1 MAKGQFILHLIS
13 QNRKSYDIHVLC
25 YEYLVSKYQNLFPS
39 LPNIQYHDCMTN
51 NLSLNQSMYETV
63 TNIIKKSIKNVV
75 ILIDSLSMY
84 LLRTEFSEV
93 YKEILDITSD
103 KGKLKFNF
111 EYNSKS
117 YPPLGYAPDLDSFQY
132 YDKFF
137 YNKIIL
143 CSCIML
149 LYSFMF
155 LII

>member
-25 YEYLVSKYQNLFPS
+25 YEYLVSKYQKLFPS

-63 TNIIKKSIKNVV
+63 KKIIKKSIKNVV

-84 LLRTEFSEV
+84 LLRTEFNEV
-93 YKEILDITSD
+93 YKEILNITSD

-111 EYNSKS
+111 
-117 YPPLGYAPDLDSFQY
+117 
-132 YDKFF
+132 
-137 YNKIIL
+137 
-143 CSCIML
+143 
-149 LYSFMF
+149 
-155 LII
+155 